1 MSDFYLPR
9 AIDDELD
16 SLVEL
21 PAILIDGPK
30 AVGKTVTA
38 RRRARTVWSLD
49 DSAQRSILEA
59 DPTLLAGD
67 PPTVLVDEWHRLPV
81 CWDAVRRAVD
91 DDPSPGRFLLTGS
104 APTGPTHSGAARIV
118 QVRMRP
124 MTLTERLGH
133 GGTISTGDL
142 LKGVAQPG
150 GTSSF
155 KLTDYVAEIVGGGF
169 PGMRELSTRS
179 RQRQLDGYLDRIV
192 DRDLPEF
199 GIQVRRPHAVMAWL
213 QAYAAAT
220 STNASFETIRKAAV
234 RGDTPP
240 AKTTVQPYI
249 DLLTRLRIL
258 DQINGWQPT
267 RNHFKRLSSSP
278 KHHLADPALAARL
291 LKVTA
296 QSLLRGDTGAVEV
309 IRDGQ
314 LLGAL
319 FESLAT
325 LSVRTFA
332 QAHNCTTFHL
342 RNRNGTREIDL
353 IVQDDA
359 ERVLGIEVKLSA
371 TVNDDDVR
379 HLLWLRNQ
387 SPDSVIDLV
396 VLNTGPRAYRRPDG
410 VAVIPLVLL
419 GP

>member
-1 MSDFYLPR
+1 MPR
-9 AIDDELD
+9 VIDDELD
-16 SLVEL
+16 SLTEL

-67 PPTVLVDEWHRLPV
+67 PPTVLVDEWHRLPG
-81 CWDAVRRAVD
+81 CWDSVRRAVD
-91 DDPSPGRFLLTGS
+91 EDPSPGRFLLTGS
-104 APTGPTHSGAARIV
+104 APTGSTHSGAARIV

-124 MTLTERLGH
+124 MTLTERLGST
-133 GGTISTGDL
+133 GTISMGDL
-142 LKGVAQPG
+142 LRGDAQAV
-150 GTSSF
+150 GTSSHD
-155 KLTDYVAEIVGGGF
+155 LTDYVTEIVAGGF
-169 PGMRELSTRS
+169 PGMRGLLPRS

-192 DRDLPEF
+192 DRDFPEF
-199 GIQVRRPHAVMAWL
+199 GVQVRRPEAVMAWL

-220 STNASFETIRKAAV
+220 STNASFETIRRAAV
-234 RGDTPP
+234 RGDSPP

-267 RNHFKRLSSSP
+267 RNHFKRLTSAP

-291 LKVTA
+291 LRVTA
-296 QSLLRGDTGAVEV
+296 KSLLRGDTGAVEV
-309 IRDGQ
+309 IGGGQ

-332 QAHNCTTFHL
+332 QAQDCSTFHL
-342 RNRNGTREIDL
+342 RNRNGTREVDL
-353 IVQDDA
+353 IVQDDT
-359 ERVLGIEVKLSA
+359 ENVLGIEVKLSA
-371 TVNDDDVR
+371 TVNDEDVR
-379 HLLWLRNQ
+379 HLLWLRDRA
-387 SPDSVIDLV
+387 PGSVIDLI

-410 VAVIPLVLL
+410 VAVVPLVLL